1 MKELKNIEIVA
12 NITIICLVLDL
23 DPISFEAIPS
33 NMAISTEPD
42 LHGLAIAGEGSGKR
56 CADIVT
62 IAIVV
67 ETTRIRATVLLPEC
81 SVGHLHIIIDTAAVV
96 FCVETCKC

>member
-42 LHGLAIAGEGSGKR
+42 LHGLAITGKGSWKR

-81 SVGHLHIIIDTAAVV
+81 SIGHLHIIVSTAAVV
-96 FCVETCKC
+96 FNVKTCKC

>member
-1 MKELKNIEIVA
+1 MA

-33 NMAISTEPD
+33 YMAISTEPD

-67 ETTRIRATVLLPEC
+67 ETTRIGATVLLFEG
-81 SVGHLHIIIDTAAVV
+81 SKGHLHIIIYTAAVV
-96 FCVETCKC
+96 F

>member
-1 MKELKNIEIVA
+1 MA

-33 NMAISTEPD
+33 YMAISTEPD
-42 LHGLAIAGEGSGKR
+42 LHGLAITGEGSGNGG
-56 CADIVT
+56 ANIVT

-67 ETTRIRATVLLPEC
+67 ETTRIGATVLLPEC
-81 SVGHLHIIIDTAAVV
+81 SVGHLHIIISTAAVV
-96 FCVETCKC
+96 FNVKTCKC